1 MKSTARIYRNRCLG
15 QEWDGRNDPQ
25 RSLINQIVRIA
36 PNVLGLSTCDEYL
49 STVLKFIKDLR
60 AAGCAAHI
68 TLGGL
73 CASAIPDIILNGV
86 GEVNLSVVGEGEASI
101 VDLARKVIRGEAR
114 DNIPGIWLREM
125 GVLIEGKPRRLYE
138 RS

>member
-1 MKSTARIYRNRCLG
+1 MPDVLFIDLPTDFNHPVQTWSLG
-15 QEWDGRNDPQ
+15 FRYMISSLRGSGFSGELLHAPATDPR
-25 RSLINQIVRIA
+25 RSLINQIVRKA

-68 TLGGL
+68 TLGCL

-86 GEVNLSVVGEGEASI
+86 GEVDSVVVGEG
-101 VDLARKVIRGEAR
+101 
-114 DNIPGIWLREM
+114 
-125 GVLIEGKPRRLYE
+125 
-138 RS
+138 